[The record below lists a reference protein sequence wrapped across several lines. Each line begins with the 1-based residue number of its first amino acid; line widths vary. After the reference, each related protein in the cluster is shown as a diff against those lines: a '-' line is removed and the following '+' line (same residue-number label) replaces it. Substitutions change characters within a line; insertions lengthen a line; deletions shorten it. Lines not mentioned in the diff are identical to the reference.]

1 MTTPDTEVKP
11 TTLQFEISFPVPVN
25 ISRSAHDLLV
35 DAVGII
41 CADYEAAHPDRIMW
55 GAGFGSKMLCNPLM
69 LSDDE
74 PIPFSDDVE
83 VIEVWERELFND
95 EKRRARLTNEW
106 HSISTHPK
114 GDRLFLAYCPP
125 DPSFPDGRIM
135 IWTGEMFARQNE
147 RTPDHLRFP
156 ATHWRPLPEPPRKS
170 RVSA

>member
-1 MTTPDTEVKP
+1 MTTPDKEEMAAKHGNAAVRLDDIPQLIAAEPEIAVGLTFFVNHWGLDGYSPPNGVRESVRGII
-11 TTLQFEISFPVPVN
+11 TLALNAARAALSTLPVN
-25 ISRSAHDLLV
+25 
-35 DAVGII
+35 
-41 CADYEAAHPDRIMW
+41 DRHHS
-55 GAGFGSKMLCNPLM
+55 GSDN
-69 LSDDE
+69 
-74 PIPFSDDVE
+74 
-83 VIEVWERELFND
+83 ERNF